1 MAAGGPIPHNRHGM
15 KTRVAAMLAAVAL
28 AAGAVAVAQEQNSS
42 AIMRVFLKDGQ
53 ALPSFGETAQVAD
66 RLVFTLVIG
75 DLGAATQYQ
84 LVSLPL
90 ALIDVE
96 KTTRYGE
103 TIRAAR
109 YASTRGETDYAAMTD
124 DVSRALEDLAKTTDP
139 KARLVIAERA
149 RQRLVDWSK
158 DSYGYRAAD
167 ARELTNLFDQVIAEL
182 RAAAGESKFSVDLSM
197 GPTAAP
203 REPLLAPPTVR
214 ESLQAALTAA
224 AVSDDAAE
232 REGILSA
239 ALKATENTT
248 GLDDL
253 RAEAT
258 RKLAEERAADAAYAA
273 LAADV
278 LAKADVAVSRGDVR
292 ALISLQQTVQAKDAA
307 LGSRRPNEVEALVKT
322 LEGKLDATRAR
333 RLSLDHYAMM
343 RGPMLAYER
352 RARPALS
359 ALDGLTPI
367 FEAIRDMTGP
377 GFEWLVRAD
386 GRLKALLPM
395 MKAMDVPA
403 DLTDV
408 HATLTSAITMAA
420 EACARR
426 KLAVAAND
434 MPLAREASAAAAGA
448 LMLAAQGRQELLAR
462 LYPPKSQ

>member
-1 MAAGGPIPHNRHGM
+1 M
-15 KTRVAAMLAAVAL
+15 KTRVAALLVAAGLLAGPAAVAQD
-28 AAGAVAVAQEQNSS
+28 ADSS

-53 ALPSFGETAQVAD
+53 TLPSFGETAQVAD

-75 DLGAATQYQ
+75 DMGNSPQYQ

-90 ALIDVE
+90 ALVDVE

-103 TIRAAR
+103 TVRATR
-109 YASTRGETDYAAMTD
+109 YAATRGEADYSEMTA
-124 DVSRALEDLAKTTDP
+124 DVSRALEDLAKTQDP
-139 KARLVIAERA
+139 KAKLLIAERA
-149 RQRLVDWSK
+149 RQRLVEWSK
-158 DSYGYRAAD
+158 NSYGYRAAD
-167 ARELTNLFDQVIAEL
+167 AKELTNLFDQVIAEL

-197 GPTAAP
+197 GPTAPP
-203 REPLLAPPTVR
+203 REPLIAPPTVR
-214 ESLQAALTAA
+214 ESMQAALTAA
-224 AVSDDAAE
+224 AVTDDAAE
-232 REGILSA
+232 REGVLSA
-239 ALKATENTT
+239 ALVATEKIT

-253 RAEAT
+253 RAEIGI
-258 RKLAEERAADAAYAA
+258 KLSEERAADAAYAA

-278 LAKADVAVSRGDVR
+278 QSKADVAVSRGDVK
-292 ALISLQQTVQAKDAA
+292 ALLSLQATVQAKDAA
-307 LGSRRPNEVEALVKT
+307 LGSRRPNELDSLMKS
-322 LEGKLDATRAR
+322 LEGKLDLARAK

-359 ALDGLTPI
+359 ALDGLKPI

-386 GRLKALLPM
+386 GRLKTLVPM
-395 MKAMDVPA
+395 MKGMEVPA
-403 DLTDV
+403 DLSDV

-448 LMLAAQGRQELLAR
+448 LMLAAQARQELLAR
-462 LYPPKSQ
+462 LYPPKIQ

>member
-1 MAAGGPIPHNRHGM
+1 M
-15 KTRVAAMLAAVAL
+15 KTRVAALLVVAGLLSGPAAVAQD
-28 AAGAVAVAQEQNSS
+28 ADSS

-53 ALPSFGETAQVAD
+53 TLPSFGETARVAD

-75 DLGAATQYQ
+75 DLGNSPQYQ
-84 LVSLPL
+84 LVSLPV

-96 KTTRYGE
+96 KTSRYGE
-103 TIRAAR
+103 TVRAAR
-109 YASTRGETDYAAMTD
+109 YAATRGETDYAAMTA
-124 DVSRALEDLAKTTDP
+124 DVSRALEDLAKTQDP
-139 KARLVIAERA
+139 KARLAIAERA
-149 RQRLVDWSK
+149 RQRLVEWSK
-158 DSYGYRAAD
+158 GSYGYRAAD
-167 ARELTNLFDQVIAEL
+167 AQELTNLFDQVIAEL

-197 GPTAAP
+197 GPTAPP
-203 REPLLAPPTVR
+203 REPLIAPPTVR
-214 ESLQAALTAA
+214 ESMQAALTAA
-224 AVSDDAAE
+224 AVTDDAAE

-239 ALKATENTT
+239 ALTATEKTT

-253 RAEAT
+253 RAEVS

-273 LAADV
+273 LAADAQ
-278 LAKADVAVSRGDVR
+278 AKADVAVSRGDVR
-292 ALISLQQTVQAKDAA
+292 ALLSLQQTVQAKDAA
-307 LGSRRPNEVEALVKT
+307 LGSRRPNELESLLKS
-322 LEGKLDATRAR
+322 LEGKLDLARSR
-333 RLSLDHYAMM
+333 RLTLDHYAMT

-359 ALDGLTPI
+359 ALDGLKPI

-386 GRLKALLPM
+386 GRLRALVPV
-395 MKAMDVPA
+395 MKEMDVPA
-403 DLTDV
+403 DLSDV

-462 LYPPKSQ
+462 LYPPKNQ

>member
-1 MAAGGPIPHNRHGM
+1 M
-15 KTRVAAMLAAVAL
+15 KTRVAALLL
-28 AAGAVAVAQEQNSS
+28 AAGLLSAPGVVAQEADSS

-53 ALPSFGETAQVAD
+53 TLPSFGETARVAD

-75 DLGAATQYQ
+75 DLGGSTQYQ
-84 LVSLPL
+84 LVSLPI
-90 ALIDVE
+90 ALIDIE
-96 KTTRYGE
+96 KTSRYGE
-103 TIRAAR
+103 TVRAAR
-109 YASTRGETDYAAMTD
+109 YAATRGETDYAAMTTE
-124 DVSRALEDLAKTTDP
+124 VSRALEDLAKTEDP
-139 KARLVIAERA
+139 KARLAIAERA
-149 RQRLVDWSK
+149 RQRLVEWSK

-197 GPTAAP
+197 GPTAPP

-214 ESLQAALTAA
+214 ESAQAALTAA
-224 AVSDDAAE
+224 NAADDAAE

-239 ALKATENTT
+239 ALKATENTP

-253 RAEAT
+253 RAEIT
-258 RKLAEERAADAAYAA
+258 SKLAAERAADAAYAA
-273 LAADV
+273 LATDV
-278 LAKADVAVSRGDVR
+278 LAKADVAVSRGDVK
-292 ALISLQQTVQAKDAA
+292 ALLSLQATVQAKDAA
-307 LGSRRPNEVEALVKT
+307 LGSRRPNEVETLLKT
-322 LEGKLDATRAR
+322 LEGKLDGARSR

-352 RARPALS
+352 QARPALS
-359 ALDGLTPI
+359 ALDGLKPI

-386 GRLKALLPM
+386 GRLKQLVPM
-395 MKAMDVPA
+395 MKQMEVPA